1 MVNKYRTQHHTCTCA
16 HTPNKKKIA
25 FQLRQAAGK
34 GSDVM
39 TPDEFDGLRNW
50 FGSSVLTVPLNQTP
64 TTILFKSPTQP
75 CIEIHGGD

>member
-16 HTPNKKKIA
+16 HTPNKKLA

-39 TPDEFDGLRNW
+39 TPDEFDALRNW
-50 FGSSVLTVPLNQTP
+50 FSSSVLTVSLNQTP
-64 TTILFKSPTQP
+64 TTILFRSPTQP
-75 CIEIHGGD
+75 CIEIRGGD